1 MSEMKKVLILIGIIA
16 VGICLYTCAT
26 FKLKDDSLEKI
37 ETIENQWSMT
47 FPNHKTLLYQK
58 DTVEGFHRDGNQY
71 FVYSLDEIDSHDFSS
86 FQKQSSP
93 TLENHIKSLWHDDG
107 LDETMQ
113 PDFNDDY
120 TYCMVSKDEFNHLYV
135 LLFENQRKLYIIH
148 EKI

>member
-1 MSEMKKVLILIGIIA
+1 MKKVLILIGIIA

-86 FQKQSSP
+86 FQKQPSP
-93 TLENHIKSLWHDDG
+93 TLEKHIKSLWHDDG
-107 LDETMQ
+107 LDETVQ
-113 PDFNDDY
+113 LDFNDDY
-120 TYCMVSKDEFNHLYV
+120 TYYIVSKDEFNHLYV

>member
-1 MSEMKKVLILIGIIA
+1 MKKVLILIGIIA

-86 FQKQSSP
+86 FQKQPSP

-107 LDETMQ
+107 LDEAVQ
-113 PDFNDDY
+113 PDFNEDY

>member
-1 MSEMKKVLILIGIIA
+1 MKKVLILVGIIA

-71 FVYSLDEIDSHDFSS
+71 FVYSLDKIASHDFSS
-86 FQKQSSP
+86 FQKQPYP

-107 LDETMQ
+107 LDETVQ

-120 TYCMVSKDEFNHLYV
+120 TYYIVSKDEFNHLYV
-135 LLFENQRKLYIIH
+135 LLFENQKKLYIIH

>member
-1 MSEMKKVLILIGIIA
+1 MKKVLILIGIIA

-86 FQKQSSP
+86 FQKQASP

-107 LDETMQ
+107 LDKTMQ

>member
-37 ETIENQWSMT
+37 ETIENQWSMA

-86 FQKQSSP
+86 FQKQPSP